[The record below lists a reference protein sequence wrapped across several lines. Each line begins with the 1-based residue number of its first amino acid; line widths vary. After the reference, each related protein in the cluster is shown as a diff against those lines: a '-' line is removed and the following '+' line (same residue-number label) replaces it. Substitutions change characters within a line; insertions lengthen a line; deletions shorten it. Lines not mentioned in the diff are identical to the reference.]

1 MARKRPWYSLWIVIG
16 VAGVA
21 AVWGLAA
28 RLEAAGRAKAAL
40 TRGFQRGATDHRS
53 IGALAFGPSGILFF
67 ADPQGDFTQAVQD
80 TRIRRL
86 AAHGCSGQALM

>member
-1 MARKRPWYSLWIVIG
+1 MALITLRPSSAWSETWLHRFDV
-16 VAGVA
+16 V
-21 AVWGLAA
+21 LD
-28 RLEAAGRAKAAL
+28 RLEHVAR
-40 TRGFQRGATDHRS
+40 R
-53 IGALAFGPSGILFF
+53 FF

>member
-1 MARKRPWYSLWIVIG
+1 MAHITLRPSSTWSETLLHWFDV
-16 VAGVA
+16 VLDRAEH
-21 AVWGLAA
+21 AA
-28 RLEAAGRAKAAL
+28 R
-40 TRGFQRGATDHRS
+40 T
-53 IGALAFGPSGILFF
+53 FF

>member
-1 MARKRPWYSLWIVIG
+1 MAHITLRPASSWSETLLHWFD
-16 VAGVA
+16 VALDRAEHA
-21 AVWGLAA
+21 AH
-28 RLEAAGRAKAAL
+28 
-40 TRGFQRGATDHRS
+40 T
-53 IGALAFGPSGILFF
+53 FF

>member
-1 MARKRPWYSLWIVIG
+1 MANITLRLTATWSEALLHRFDVVLDR
-16 VAGVA
+16 
-21 AVWGLAA
+21 LERAA
-28 RLEAAGRAKAAL
+28 R
-40 TRGFQRGATDHRS
+40 T
-53 IGALAFGPSGILFF
+53 FF

>member
-1 MARKRPWYSLWIVIG
+1 MAHITLRLSSTWSETWLHRFDVVLD
-16 VAGVA
+16 
-21 AVWGLAA
+21 
-28 RLEAAGRAKAAL
+28 RLEHVAR
-40 TRGFQRGATDHRS
+40 R
-53 IGALAFGPSGILFF
+53 FF